1 MTPDELV
8 SAVSDIIRDG
18 DRTVKTRA
26 EEIIELVGAEQYDAG
41 YKDGESSM
49 GADFAFAIDEL
60 TDIGDFDGPIDLA
73 NKINAMLSG
82 RKSEAPE

>member
-1 MTPDELV
+1 MTRDELI
-8 SAVSDIIRDG
+8 SAVSDLIRDG
-18 DRTVKTRA
+18 DRTVRARA
-26 EEIIELVGAEQYDAG
+26 EKIIEMVDTDLYDTG

-49 GADFAFAIDEL
+49 DADYAFAIDEF

-82 RKSEAPE
+82 GKSEAPE